1 MHQSESP
8 KIKQSWLPEELKNK
22 LGRQDSIRYRGIPH
36 HSDANCKIWFAR
48 LIWEQRKPKG
58 TLFYY
63 QKNNIMGKFASPDFP
78 SPPFPFHARVL
89 VVDRLP
95 REVLEYV
102 REQVDK
108 LPPNHLLEPK
118 P

>member
-8 KIKQSWLPEELKNK
+8 RIKQSWLPEELKNQ
-22 LGRQDSIRYRGIPH
+22 LTMSEWIVHRGIIDHIEVNHKRIPGH
-36 HSDANCKIWFAR
+36 NSR
-48 LIWEQRKPKG
+48 LGWRGKPKG

-89 VVDRLP
+89 MLDRLP
-95 REVLEYV
+95 RAVLEYV
-102 REQVDK
+102 REQVEK
-108 LPPNHLLEPK
+108 LPPIT
-118 P
+118 